1 MSFLWGKNK
10 KNGPPG
16 TLPPAVRDIS
26 SSHGPDGARPPT
38 ANGLPSGPG
47 AAPGIRD
54 GMERRTTVGSTT
66 PNPTMG
72 PQGMG
77 LAPVL
82 APGSGPSSGPVSP
95 QLGGPGGRERAD
107 SDLTLVCFCLMTVP
121 IQLLTS
127 IGNARPKI
135 GSSSRSPTNTARRFT
150 ISMVAT
156 TT

>member
-10 KNGPPG
+10 KNAPPG
-16 TLPPAVRDIS
+16 TLPPATRDIS
-26 SSHGPDGARPPT
+26 SSHGPDPARPPT
-38 ANGLPSGPG
+38 ANGLTSGSG

-54 GMERRTTVGSTT
+54 GMERRTTLGSTT

-77 LAPVL
+77 MAPVL

-95 QLGGPGGRERAD
+95 QLGGPVGRDRAE
-107 SDLTLVCFCLMTVP
+107 SDLTLVCFCLMTVS
-121 IQLLTS
+121 IQLLNS
-127 IGNARPKI
+127 IGIARRKT
-135 GSSSRSPTNTARRFT
+135 GSSSDSPTNTAPRFT
-150 ISMVAT
+150 ISLVAT